1 MVETEV
7 TKRPPRKMMVV
18 SIRSPLDPLA
28 DFANAISINY
38 YRLGPMH
45 IYARDVHIVL
55 PLIATEGRANRK

>member
-1 MVETEV
+1 
-7 TKRPPRKMMVV
+7 MMVV